1 MNVLDFLL
9 ICVNYNNEDDTIHC
23 VESFLLTN
31 KDSKIHVLVVDNSE
45 MENDIMSSQFKAN
58 SNVTLL
64 RPESNLGFYN
74 GASWGLKVFLS
85 KAPIPFYICVSNTDL
100 IFNQSDF
107 VKHLKKYH
115 DNLETTVIA
124 PSIKSNLTGVD
135 QNPQIRNRP
144 SRHTMKFYTIVYKY
158 YITAQ
163 IYWILSILKNKF
175 LKKSCDKKFISD
187 VYLNPSK
194 IYAPHG
200 SIVIYKN
207 NYFKKGATINNKV
220 FLFGETIQIAE
231 QCLLKNLNVVY
242 DKRLKVIHKEHATT
256 NIFRSKKVIR
266 FQWEASIHCYK
277 SFFK

>member
-23 VESFLLTN
+23 VETFLLTN
-31 KDSKIHVLVVDNSE
+31 KDSNIHVLVIDNSE
-45 MENDIMSSQFKAN
+45 SANDILHSKFKTN
-58 SNVTLL
+58 SYVTIL
-64 RPESNLGFYN
+64 RPDSNLGFYN

-85 KAPIPFYICVSNTDL
+85 KYPIPSYICVSNTDL
-100 IFNQSDF
+100 IFNQIDF
-107 VKHLKKYH
+107 VKKLKKYH
-115 DNLETTVIA
+115 DKIDTNVIA

-135 QNPQIRNRP
+135 QNPQIRIRP
-144 SRHTMKFYTIVYKY
+144 SRLRMKFYTIIYKY
-158 YITAQ
+158 YLIAQ
-163 IYWILSILKNKF
+163 IYWLLSIFKNKF
-175 LKKSCDKKFISD
+175 VKVSCDKPTISD
-187 VYLNPSK
+187 ASPNLFN

-207 NYFKKGATINNKV
+207 NYFKAGATIENKV

-231 QCLLKNLNVVY
+231 QCRLKNLNVVY

-256 NIFRSKKVIR
+256 NIFRSKKMICY
-266 FQWEASIHCYK
+266 QWEASVHCYK

>member
-58 SNVTLL
+58 SNVTWL

-144 SRHTMKFYTIVYKY
+144 SRHTMKFYTIVYKLFH
-158 YITAQ
+158 IL
-163 IYWILSILKNKF
+163 LSIIL
-175 LKKSCDKKFISD
+175 
-187 VYLNPSK
+187 
-194 IYAPHG
+194 
-200 SIVIYKN
+200 
-207 NYFKKGATINNKV
+207 AT
-220 FLFGETIQIAE
+220 
-231 QCLLKNLNVVY
+231 
-242 DKRLKVIHKEHATT
+242 
-256 NIFRSKKVIR
+256 
-266 FQWEASIHCYK
+266 
-277 SFFK
+277 